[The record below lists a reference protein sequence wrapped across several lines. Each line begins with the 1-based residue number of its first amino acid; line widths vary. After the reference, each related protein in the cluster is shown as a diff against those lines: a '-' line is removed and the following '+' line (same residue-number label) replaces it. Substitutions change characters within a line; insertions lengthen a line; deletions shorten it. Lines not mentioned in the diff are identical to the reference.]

1 MDTNKHSPDSLDE
14 AQSLLVIKEMIQ
26 VSKNKFKR
34 DGILFVVW
42 GWILFFN
49 YFFLN
54 YLTNVLVVTHQLMQI
69 IHVLRILLPVSGIAY
84 SVYYIFSQRKKVQTY
99 IGISLRYVWLSLF
112 LSMVLVNLIQF
123 NVLGN
128 INFEL
133 QHPIFMVFIAFA
145 VIVTGG
151 ILRYRLI
158 IIGGIVFAALA
169 YTASYFKLQEQLLI
183 ESIAWVIAFI
193 IPGHIIYANREK

>member
-1 MDTNKHSPDSLDE
+1 MDTNKHSPDSLNE
-14 AQSLLVIKEMIQ
+14 TQSLLVIKEMIQ
-26 VSKNKFKR
+26 VSKIKFKR
-34 DGILFVVW
+34 DGILFIVW
-42 GWILFFN
+42 GWILFLN

-54 YLTNVLVVTHQLMQI
+54 YLTNVLEITHQLMQI
-69 IHVLRILLPVSGIAY
+69 VHVLRILLPVFGFAY
-84 SVYYIFSQRKKVQTY
+84 SVYYIYLQRKKVQTY
-99 IGISLRYVWLSLF
+99 IGISLRYVWISLF

-123 NVLGN
+123 NVLGS

-145 VIVTGG
+145 VIITGG

-158 IIGGIVFAALA
+158 IIGGILFAVLA

-193 IPGHIIYANREK
+193 IPGHILYANREK